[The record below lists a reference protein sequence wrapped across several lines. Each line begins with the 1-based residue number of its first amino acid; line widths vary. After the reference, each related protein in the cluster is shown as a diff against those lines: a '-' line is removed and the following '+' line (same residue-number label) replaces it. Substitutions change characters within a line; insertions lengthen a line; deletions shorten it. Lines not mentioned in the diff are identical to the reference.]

1 LSNSWLLGLKITTLS
16 SILTSKVDQIVKR
29 IGFTALLASS
39 TFHYWLEQDISRTY
53 YLFFYGFSGM
63 FLGGLLLL
71 RWSNVESGAQL
82 ANRLNKGN
90 NAEKED
96 QDSLKYGSMV
106 MLSSVSLVFV
116 SFVISVF

>member
-1 LSNSWLLGLKITTLS
+1 M
-16 SILTSKVDQIVKR
+16 SIRWNQEVTKYLFSLALC
-29 IGFTALLASS
+29 FTALLASS

-53 YLFFYGFSGM
+53 YLFFYGFLCM

-82 ANRLNKGN
+82 ASRLNKDN

-106 MLSSVSLVFV
+106 MISSVSLVF
-116 SFVISVF
+116 FLL